1 MNAFMRNYFKVSL
14 LDYNILVLYFI
25 YNADGS
31 FFGEISYFIKKLSG
45 RNKCKLCDL
54 SHNLIFQ
61 EKSWDDFLKELELP
75 YRVLHI
81 NELPE
86 SIKML
91 NLNYP
96 SILLEKDDSFS
107 ILISH
112 NDFTNIDSIDD
123 LRNALGKSLIHT
135 PKNIA

>member
-1 MNAFMRNYFKVSL
+1 M
-14 LDYNILVLYFI
+14 IYFI

-45 RNKCKLCDL
+45 RDKCKLCDL

-61 EKSWDDFLKELELP
+61 KKSWDDFLKELDRP

-86 SIKML
+86 SIKQL

-96 SILLEKDDSFS
+96 SILLEKDDSFEE
-107 ILISH
+107 LISRKDFEDI
-112 NDFTNIDSIDD
+112 NDLSELKQILKAKFN
-123 LRNALGKSLIHT
+123 
-135 PKNIA
+135 

>member
-1 MNAFMRNYFKVSL
+1 M
-14 LDYNILVLYFI
+14 IYFI

-31 FFGEISYFIKKLSG
+31 FLGEISYFMKKLSG
-45 RNKCKLCDL
+45 RDKCKLCDL

-61 EKSWDDFLKELELP
+61 KKSWDDFLKELELP

-86 SIKML
+86 SIKQL

-96 SILLEKDDSFS
+96 SILLEKDDSLEE
-107 ILISH
+107 IISRK
-112 NDFTNIDSIDD
+112 DFEDINNLSQLKQFLEAQI
-123 LRNALGKSLIHT
+123 N
-135 PKNIA
+135 